1 MGLTPSRL
9 GKIKNITIQSRKLLL
24 YSSHQMIF
32 SDGEGRRKAKNIS
45 MHDWAGTTDWFQDI
59 SVLTDLY
66 RNCFFLK

>member
-45 MHDWAGTTDWFQDI
+45 MHGWAGTTDWFQDI
-59 SVLTDLY
+59 SVLTDL
-66 RNCFFLK
+66 